1 MTVGRV
7 LWSGT
12 GWVGTKEGFVFAV
25 EGSAVA
31 VVNILE
37 EFPPPTFQTY
47 TKNIFLFKN
56 FKSTFSEVVTCNLEY
71 LINEN
76 VKGV

>member
-12 GWVGTKEGFVFAV
+12 GLVGTKEDFVFAV

-37 EFPPPTFQTY
+37 EFPPPTFQT
-47 TKNIFLFKN
+47 
-56 FKSTFSEVVTCNLEY
+56 
-71 LINEN
+71 
-76 VKGV
+76 